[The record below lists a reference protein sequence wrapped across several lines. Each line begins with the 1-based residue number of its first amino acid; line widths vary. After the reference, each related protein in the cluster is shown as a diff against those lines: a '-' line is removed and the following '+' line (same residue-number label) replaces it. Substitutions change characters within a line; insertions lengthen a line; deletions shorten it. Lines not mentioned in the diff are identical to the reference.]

1 MDQMKGR
8 VSVVTGGSSGI
19 GCATALELAKQGS
32 AVGIIA
38 LPGPELADVTAAC
51 RAEGARAA
59 SHVADVSSPEAIVEA
74 FDHIEQELGPVDAVY
89 NNAGISIIAP
99 ITATTDEQWRR
110 LVDTNLNGGFYI
122 AREAARRMVPRRRGA
137 IVSTASELSLM
148 GEAGYV
154 AYTATKGAILA
165 MTRALAAELAPFGIR
180 VNAVCPGATDT
191 PMLRA
196 EYATSPDPSSAKAE
210 GEASIALGRLG
221 RAGDIANV
229 VVFLLSDMAAYVTG
243 AHYVV
248 DGGRTSCFPTGTLT
262 PAQPIAVAG

>member
-196 EYATSPDPSSAKAE
+196 EYATSPDPARPRPRVRHRLHSGVSAAPATSPTSLCSSCRTWPLMSPARTTSSTA
-210 GEASIALGRLG
+210 AG
-221 RAGDIANV
+221 RAA
-229 VVFLLSDMAAYVTG
+229 SQP
-243 AHYVV
+243 
-248 DGGRTSCFPTGTLT
+248 GR
-262 PAQPIAVAG
+262 